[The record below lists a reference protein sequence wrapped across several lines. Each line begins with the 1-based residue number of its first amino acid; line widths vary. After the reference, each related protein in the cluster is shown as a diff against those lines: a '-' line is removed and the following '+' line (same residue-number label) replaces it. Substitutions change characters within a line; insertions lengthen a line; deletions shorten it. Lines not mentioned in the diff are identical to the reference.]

1 MGFRRKRKNRYK
13 NKRIKKKTNK
23 ASVIKNAFKLIFFVM
38 FVSLACIFSYDAL
51 TQAAYFQT
59 TDIEIIN
66 NKWLSKKDIL
76 KQADLKSEVNILSL
90 SLAEIKKRL
99 LAHPWIAQVDISRKL
114 PNNLKIII
122 KERKALAVLEMAQ
135 KQYFIIDE
143 NGKIFKK
150 LEASDPGNLV
160 IIKGLEF
167 YDISE
172 QNYAGSLAFQSV
184 IKVLTLSLQK
194 DSILPYR
201 VIKKICLDNE
211 TGITIIAFKSNMA
224 IELGYDKYNDKYQR
238 LHELLNYILKE
249 KSIANFQFIDMKNM
263 DRIVVRP
270 CYEIA
275 AGEEV

>member
-122 KERKALAVLEMAQ
+122 KERKAFAVLEMAQ

-238 LHELLNYILKE
+238 LHELLNYILKQ